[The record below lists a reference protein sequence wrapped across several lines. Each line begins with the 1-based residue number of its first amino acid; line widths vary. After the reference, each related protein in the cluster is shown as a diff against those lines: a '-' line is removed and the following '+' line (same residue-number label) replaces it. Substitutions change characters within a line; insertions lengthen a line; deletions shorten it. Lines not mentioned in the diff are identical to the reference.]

1 MKKDKEG
8 MPVSTATQE
17 QIAQANEMV
26 NAMAEAGII
35 IAEEGA
41 EGEKLLE
48 VTLVDGVK
56 VICELDENN
65 RVKNNRGVRM

>member
-1 MKKDKEG
+1 MKENKEG
-8 MPVSTATQE
+8 MPAPAATLE
-17 QIAQANEMV
+17 QIAQANEIV

-41 EGEKLLE
+41 EGERLLE
-48 VTLVDGVK
+48 VTLKGGVK

-65 RVKNNRGVRM
+65 KIKNKWGVKM

>member
-1 MKKDKEG
+1 MEKDKEK
-8 MPVSTATQE
+8 MLIPPATLE
-17 QIAQANEMV
+17 QVAQANEIV

-41 EGEKLLE
+41 EGERVLE
-48 VTLVDGVK
+48 VTLKGGVK

-65 RVKNNRGVRM
+65 KVKNNRCVKM